1 MRSYRLWSVFSNIF
15 VLSGVLLSFSV
26 WAVVN
31 VDKTRVVFN
40 QSDLTQSINVI
51 NSGQNETFLQLWTD
65 DGDLTLSPDAS
76 ITPVIVI
83 PPVVKMY
90 PGEMRSLRLMLT
102 SRQALPADKESL
114 YWLNIYQIPA
124 LKKELNAAAR
134 KVVLPLRIRM
144 KIFIRPAG
152 LNAPQTTDPEKLRFA
167 ARGDKITLTNPT
179 PWFMSMTVNP
189 KGQQSIKDIIL
200 APYSDLQIESRTTLK
215 SGDSVNYAVIN
226 DQGIPVNYTTTF
238 Q

>member
-1 MRSYRLWSVFSNIF
+1 MRSYRLWSVFSNVV

-31 VDKTRVVFN
+31 VDKTRIVFN
-40 QSDLTQSINVI
+40 QSDLSQSVNVV
-51 NSGQNETFLQLWTD
+51 NSGGNETYLQIWTD

-90 PGEMRSLRLMLT
+90 PGEMRSLRLVLT

-124 LKKELNAAAR
+124 LKKELNAAER
-134 KVVLPLRIRM
+134 KVVLPLRIR
-144 KIFIRPAG
+144 
-152 LNAPQTTDPEKLRFA
+152 
-167 ARGDKITLTNPT
+167 
-179 PWFMSMTVNP
+179 
-189 KGQQSIKDIIL
+189 
-200 APYSDLQIESRTTLK
+200 LK
-215 SGDSVNYAVIN
+215 SLYGLRD
-226 DQGIPVNYTTTF
+226 
-238 Q
+238 